1 MSHRVVIDPVTRIE
15 GHSKITIVLG
25 DDGKVADARFH
36 VAEFRGFER
45 FCVGRPVWEMAGL
58 TARVCGIC
66 PISHLIASAK
76 TGDQLMAVTPPPA
89 AIKLRR
95 LMNLAQIVQSH
106 SLSFFH
112 LSSPDLLL
120 GFDSDPARRN
130 LFGLISADREFAR
143 GGIRLRQF
151 GQQIIEH
158 LGGKKIHPDW
168 SVPGGVRGPL
178 SENGREA
185 ITRQDPRIAGHGAG
199 RPGPLQEPA
208 GSLSGGSRF
217 VR

>member
-1 MSHRVVIDPVTRIE
+1 M
-15 GHSKITIVLG
+15 
-25 DDGKVADARFH
+25 
-36 VAEFRGFER
+36 
-45 FCVGRPVWEMAGL
+45 
-58 TARVCGIC
+58 CGIC

-76 TGDQLMAVTPPPA
+76 TGDQIMAVTPPPA

-130 LFGLISADREFAR
+130 LFGLIAADREFAR

-151 GQQIIEH
+151 GQEIIEH

-185 ITRQDPRIAGHGAG
+185 IRARIPEVAGHGAG